1 MEKPTKHLQKTN
13 KPVFSYTGEEHLKQG
28 LHALRCVEHRGAC
41 AADGLTGDG
50 AGIMTDIPFDM
61 LGYEKDTVAVAF
73 LFLTRTRTRRLKAL
87 KIFEQTFGSIGLDVL
102 EYRDVPVNPDNLG
115 ESASQSVPIMV
126 LLFRSPESCLRDS
139 FLLVSSSF

>member
-1 MEKPTKHLQKTN
+1 MLTSISPKLFQNLYCMEKSAKHAQNMT
-13 KPVFSYTGEEHLKQG
+13 KPVFSYTGEEHSACGVGFIVSRKQEYSHEHLKQG

-73 LFLTRTRTRRLKAL
+73 LFLTRKRTRRLKAHN
-87 KIFEQTFGSIGLDVL
+87 IFEQTFGSGV
-102 EYRDVPVNPDNLG
+102 E
-115 ESASQSVPIMV
+115 
-126 LLFRSPESCLRDS
+126 RS
-139 FLLVSSSF
+139 

>member
-1 MEKPTKHLQKTN
+1 MEKPTKHLQKTT
-13 KPVFSYTGEEHLKQG
+13 KPVFSYTGEEHSACGVGFIVSRKQEYSHEHLKQG

-102 EYRDVPVNPDNLG
+102 E
-115 ESASQSVPIMV
+115 
-126 LLFRSPESCLRDS
+126 
-139 FLLVSSSF
+139 